1 MQQHRDP
8 HNTQMDVKMC
18 DKHKIQRIHSQITCT
33 FCQTVCNL
41 SIGTR
46 VHICSLLHKSM
57 FGELIC
63 ILTSFFSMCAQRL
76 FATICQCKFYYGEY
90 ADIAHLHLNEKQM
103 LWIHFCSCLRAYTH
117 THTHTHTHAHMHTM
131 YTWADTHSH
140 SSHMCMHIHIYIYT
154 HSLLCCCLLYIQ
166 QDMET
171 KR

>member
-8 HNTQMDVKMC
+8 HNTHMDVKMC

-117 THTHTHTHAHMHTM
+117 IHTHTHTQTHTRTHAHHVHMGRHTF
-131 YTWADTHSH
+131 TLLTHVH
-140 SSHMCMHIHIYIYT
+140 AHTHIYIHT
-154 HSLLCCCLLYIQ
+154 FSLMLLFALY
-166 QDMET
+166 
-171 KR
+171 